1 MTAEFLRRHDN
12 ISIEVD
18 LIMKINKIAAFAL
31 CLTMLAV
38 TGCSGKSESESG
50 SSRSS
55 STTAAASVQTS
66 TASSSAAETSKSAET
81 PSAASAEG
89 EYSVAVKGDKLCRFK
104 ADSSVWDAAMVKS
117 VECILNMKTDSGAV
131 DVVWNPAVEDLKKTV
146 KEREKGYKSASGID
160 PSSVK
165 SDIVKCNGIDA
176 GWICYTRTQGGEST
190 VWSMYMFPDSEGTIV
205 FNFSA
210 DADKYEKCVPEF
222 EKILNTVTIG

>member
-1 MTAEFLRRHDN
+1 M
-12 ISIEVD
+12 SIEVD
-18 LIMKINKIAAFAL
+18 LIMKFNKTAAFAL
-31 CLTMLAV
+31 CLMMLAV
-38 TGCSGKSESESG
+38 TGCSGKSDSESG
-50 SSRSS
+50 SGSS
-55 STTAAASVQTS
+55 KDSITSAAASTQPV
-66 TASSSAAETSKSAET
+66 TASASSAAAETSSSAET
-81 PSAASAEG
+81 TSAAN
-89 EYSVAVKGDKLCRFK
+89 
-104 ADSSVWDAAMVKS
+104 
-117 VECILNMKTDSGAV
+117 NMKKDSGAV

-176 GWICYTRTQGGEST
+176 GWICYTRTQGEKST

-222 EKILNTVTIG
+222 EKLLNTVTVG

>member
-1 MTAEFLRRHDN
+1 M
-12 ISIEVD
+12 SIEVD
-18 LIMKINKIAAFAL
+18 LIMKFNKTAAFAL
-31 CLTMLAV
+31 CLMMLAV
-38 TGCSGKSESESG
+38 TGCSGKSDSESG
-50 SSRSS
+50 SSKDSITS
-55 STTAAASVQTS
+55 AAASTQPV
-66 TASSSAAETSKSAET
+66 TASASSAAAETSSSAET
-81 PSAASAEG
+81 TSAANSAG

-104 ADSSVWDAAMVKS
+104 ADSNVWDAVMVKS
-117 VECILNMKTDSGAV
+117 VECLLNMKTDSGAV
-131 DVVWNPAVEDLKKTV
+131 DVVWNPAVENLKKTV

-176 GWICYTRTQGGEST
+176 GWICYTRTQGEKST

-222 EKILNTVTIG
+222 EKLLNTVTVG

>member
-81 PSAASAEG
+81 PSAANAAG
-89 EYSVAVKGDKLCRFK
+89 EYSVAVKGDKLCRFRQRR
-104 ADSSVWDAAMVKS
+104 S
-117 VECILNMKTDSGAV
+117 
-131 DVVWNPAVEDLKKTV
+131 
-146 KEREKGYKSASGID
+146 
-160 PSSVK
+160 
-165 SDIVKCNGIDA
+165 
-176 GWICYTRTQGGEST
+176 
-190 VWSMYMFPDSEGTIV
+190 
-205 FNFSA
+205 
-210 DADKYEKCVPEF
+210 
-222 EKILNTVTIG
+222 